1 MLRVLLF
8 SASLILSSYSFAAT
22 VVCSNPDFGI
32 LAIEGALNK
41 CQVTLMPNEGT
52 PWISATNSCTEIYDG
67 ATYKLSAEMY
77 AGASLDIATVVIV
90 RGTRADVQSIKWIQ
104 GDSVYQMG
112 RHQLEC
118 KLQ

>member
-8 SASLILSSYSFAAT
+8 AASLVLSSYSLAAT

-32 LAIEGALNK
+32 LAIEGSLNK

-52 PWISATNSCTEIYDG
+52 PWISATNSCAEIYDG

-77 AGASLDIATVVIV
+77 AGASLDTATVVIV
-90 RGTRADVQSIKWIQ
+90 RGTTSDIQSVKWIQ
-104 GDSVYQMG
+104 GETVFQMG